1 MCARH
6 PQVHYSSPCRTF
18 VAKRKTATI
27 KTSANNHKTKK
38 KLTQHQNDSLRRT
51 PVRTPMIESQIG
63 ENLFLHIALPHVP
76 HVCGG
81 YFLPLYLYSEPVSG
95 SIEQQKRDESRRSVW
110 GEGST
115 KERKT
120 KRLERMLRIPAVRA
134 SRPQACRYLDLVRDL
149 GSIE

>member
-51 PVRTPMIESQIG
+51 PVRTPMNESQIG

-76 HVCGG
+76 HVCAVVIFFLSIYIPSLSLDQSSSGREMNQEGAFGG
-81 YFLPLYLYSEPVSG
+81 KGARKNGKQNAWNVCCVFPLYPVLG
-95 SIEQQKRDESRRSVW
+95 
-110 GEGST
+110 
-115 KERKT
+115 
-120 KRLERMLRIPAVRA
+120 PADIWIWCEISAV
-134 SRPQACRYLDLVRDL
+134 
-149 GSIE
+149 